1 MDPLSVE
8 EIVQRAGNF
17 DYNALVPL
25 RYWLRSAD
33 TIQKEASIY
42 EQEGND
48 QQAYLLLFRHATLIL
63 DKLSRHP
70 EAKDPANKAALHEAR
85 QIVQRNL
92 QKLEELRPK
101 INRRHERYAEIRARQ
116 DAERK
121 KLAGARQTISGPVEL
136 TREMDRLNVG
146 GRRSTDPAGMNRKQS
161 LDAGEHRDLA
171 AKLAQREIRRRD
183 LAKRKVRQAGV
194 SDEEEHERRTA
205 GLWNNWEDDLA
216 GNGLKE
222 EGDDVSKRIQEIGRR
237 GQDALERRRASL
249 VGDGQST
256 AQGTYNY
263 PTVPQ
268 KHDYQSWDNAA
279 IKAAQFPDT
288 RPPAAPPA
296 IPRKVLLDPAGGGP
310 APPPYPR
317 KIPIRTEPSGPPLPG
332 KYLDSDGSATPSR
345 SASATPPRPE
355 LNSSDYQFKPTAF
368 LENGQPLRTV
378 FIPPTLR
385 QEFLRVALPNTQRNL
400 ETCGIL
406 CGTLISNALFISRLV
421 IPEQENTSDT
431 CETTNES
438 ALFDYCDSED
448 LMVLGW
454 IHTHPSQ
461 TCFMSSRDLHTHCG
475 YQVMMPESIAIVCAP
490 SKQPSWGIFRLTD
503 PPGMKSILNCTQTG
517 LFHPHAE
524 MNIYTDAKKPGHVCE
539 LPGLEFAVVDQRPI

>member
-17 DYNALVPL
+17 DYNSLVPL

-42 EQEGND
+42 EHEGND

-70 EAKDPANKAALHEAR
+70 EAKDPANKTALQEAR

-101 INRRHERYAEIRARQ
+101 INRRHERYMELRARQ
-116 DAERK
+116 EAERK
-121 KLAGARQTISGPVEL
+121 KMAGARQTISGPVEL
-136 TREMDRLNVG
+136 TREMDRLSVG
-146 GRRSTDPAGMNRKQS
+146 TRRSTDPAGVNTKQS

-205 GLWNNWEDDLA
+205 GVWNTWEDDLA
-216 GNGLKE
+216 GNGMKE
-222 EGDDVSKRIQEIGRR
+222 ESDDLNRRIIEVGRR
-237 GQDALERRRASL
+237 GQDALDRRRESVASE
-249 VGDGQST
+249 GRSMATG
-256 AQGTYNY
+256 AYHY
-263 PTVPQ
+263 PMVPQ
-268 KHDYQSWDNAA
+268 KHDFQTWETTA
-279 IKAAQFPDT
+279 IKAAQYPDT
-288 RPPAAPPA
+288 RPPGAPPA
-296 IPRKVLLDPAGGGP
+296 IPRKVLLDPAAGGP
-310 APPPYPR
+310 VPPPYPR
-317 KIPIRTEPSGPPLPG
+317 KAPIRTEPSGPPLPG
-332 KYLDSDGSATPSR
+332 KYLDSDGSETPSR

-368 LENGQPLRTV
+368 LENGAPLRTV

-385 QEFLRVALPNTQRNL
+385 QEFLRVAWPNTRQNL

-406 CGTLISNALFISRLV
+406 CGTLISNALFISRLL

-490 SKQPSWGIFRLTD
+490 SKQPSWGCFRLTD

-524 MNIYTDAKKPGHVCE
+524 INIYTDAKKPGHVCE
-539 LPGLEFAVVDQRPI
+539 LPGLEFAVVDQRPS